1 MKFDNKIV
9 AIVVLILVI
18 IILLYRRT
26 SSLTPPSPKPLVSYP
41 PCPSSTRAVGDGR
54 NCYVCQ
60 DNHPPI
66 YSQNMLL
73 CSDSHK
79 PRILEST
86 STELHVVSPP
96 QPISSTCPPGTV
108 AKGDGT
114 CYYCADH
121 SPPYNATGKWYC
133 KSAGSALNL
142 PIASFYTQNHI

>member
-9 AIVVLILVI
+9 AIVILILVI

-26 SSLTPPSPKPLVSYP
+26 SSMTPSPSPTPHVSYP
-41 PCPSSTRAVGDGR
+41 PCPSSTRAVGDGI

-73 CSDSHK
+73 CSNSHK
-79 PRILEST
+79 PMIVAST
-86 STELHVVSPP
+86 LAEVHVAAP
-96 QPISSTCPPGTV
+96 PISSTCPPGTV

-121 SPPYNATGKWYC
+121 SPPYNATGRWYC
-133 KSAGSALNL
+133 TSAGDALNL
-142 PIASFYTQNHI
+142 PIASFYTPNHP